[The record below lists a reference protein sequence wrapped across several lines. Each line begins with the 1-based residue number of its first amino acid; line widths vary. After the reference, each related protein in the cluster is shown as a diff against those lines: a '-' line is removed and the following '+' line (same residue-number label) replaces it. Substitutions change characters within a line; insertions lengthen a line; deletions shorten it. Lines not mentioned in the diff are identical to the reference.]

1 MGRDK
6 QMKKLFIFGIIGIVV
21 SGFVGC
27 NSNNKSDDEVLLDT
41 ITESYSDDGVIYDEE
56 SNRRVIDEFNNKL
69 PNVLSLSEELGMSLI
84 PLEEENIPN
93 EVGSNTDFVYYISST
108 STDEIDFIEYRL
120 DIDPSVSYAKGS
132 VFACSTELDTD
143 DIFREGYDI
152 RNTQPYRFIE
162 MFLGNVEA
170 FADDI
175 NNFISGVY
183 DGLIMSSNFSA
194 EQNGYVLN
202 ILTSGNI
209 LHFEISYR

>member
-1 MGRDK
+1 MGRGK

-84 PLEEENIPN
+84 PLEVENIPS
-93 EVGSNTDFVYYISST
+93 EVGSNTDYIYYISST

-120 DIDPSVSYAKGS
+120 DIDPNVSYAKGS
-132 VFACSTELDTD
+132 VCACSTELDTD
-143 DIFREGYDI
+143 AIFREGYDI